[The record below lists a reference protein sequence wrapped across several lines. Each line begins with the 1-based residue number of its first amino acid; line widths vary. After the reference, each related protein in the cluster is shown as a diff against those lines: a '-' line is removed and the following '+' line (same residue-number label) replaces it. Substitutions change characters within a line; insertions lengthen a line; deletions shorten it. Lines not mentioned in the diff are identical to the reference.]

1 MAEFIVFFVTL
12 RRNAA
17 MMLTSGH
24 RSKFHGFRQI
34 AALPAEINI
43 NQTIKMKKLTLLL
56 LVSFFFGLSMQ
67 AGEITEAQAL
77 QKAQKL
83 MKGKQ
88 LTQKLMKGKQLTQV
102 QNRSMARGASMTAPA
117 YYVFNA
123 EKNGGFVV
131 IAGNDLMPEV
141 LGYAER
147 GSFDLSQAPDNV
159 KWLFD
164 YYAEI
169 ARSLEKQP
177 ADRRAATRGDSKANL
192 IPLLTTQWDQSG
204 IYQQHCPEVNGVKTL
219 TGCVAT
225 AMAQVVNYLQWPLN
239 NVREVAGYTNIPP
252 IPTSTLSC
260 CRPASSTGLA

>member
-1 MAEFIVFFVTL
+1 
-12 RRNAA
+12 
-17 MMLTSGH
+17 
-24 RSKFHGFRQI
+24 
-34 AALPAEINI
+34 
-43 NQTIKMKKLTLLL
+43 MKKLTLL

-67 AGEITEAQAL
+67 AGVVTEAQAL

-88 LTQKLMKGKQLTQV
+88 LTQV
-102 QNRSMARGASMTAPA
+102 QDRSMARGASATAPA

-131 IAGNDLMPEV
+131 IAGNDQMPEV

-164 YYAEI
+164 YYAEV

-204 IYQQHCPEVNGVKTL
+204 IYQQHCPEVNASKFSFNDKGGSG
-219 TGCVAT
+219 TGISDTTFQPESGAANGAWYSLDGRRVE
-225 AMAQVVNYLQWPLN
+225 AQ
-239 NVREVAGYTNIPP
+239 
-252 IPTSTLSC
+252 
-260 CRPASSTGLA
+260 PAKPGLYIHNGRKLITK